1 MIKNIL
7 HYLKKPFS
15 IINKIFFFSCLF
27 CSAKSIAQEA
37 SGTISDRNSK
47 EGLVSAS
54 VTQKGT
60 SNGSRTDFDG
70 NFRFKT
76 DAAGSDSLVISYI
89 GYKTKTVKFSA
100 GVPIFVSMDESSI
113 AGKEIVVISER
124 LSEKQKESPLTV
136 ESLDLM
142 AIKETPAA
150 NFYEGLGQLK
160 GVDML
165 SASIGFKIINTR
177 GFNSTSPVRS
187 LQIIDAVDNQAPG
200 LNFSLGNFLGAS
212 ELDVQKVDII
222 VGASSAMYGPNA
234 FNGVISMN
242 TKSPFVHQG
251 LSFTSKV
258 GERGLS
264 ESAVRW
270 AQAFKNKKGLDFLA
284 YKFNIFYL
292 RADDWRATN
301 YAPTDVSL
309 SDARNPGGFDAVNI
323 YGDEYNNDND
333 DSGLP
338 RALPGLNI
346 RYRTG
351 YKEEDIVDYDTR
363 NLKLGGAVHYKVSQ
377 AKNTELIYAVNF
389 GTGTTVYQGD
399 NRYSLKDITFLQNR
413 IELRNDKFFIRA
425 FSTNENAGNSYDAV
439 FTSLLLQQK
448 SKTTTEWSGYYRNY
462 WSQNGNPFFQNI
474 LDTDPKAPKREN
486 FPATPEG
493 FLQFQNQ
500 IYPFLF
506 ENYYND
512 LQRFHDEARTTADT
526 TNRANIGEFAFLEPG
541 TFSFDTAFK
550 SIISKS
556 AFGEGGSRFI
566 DRSALYNIQAERKFS
581 PKFAEITVGG
591 NYRIY
596 TPQSEGTIFS
606 DTLVR
611 TITPIDS
618 TRADTTFKRNVITN
632 QEFGIYLGLEK
643 RFLAEKLKVNF
654 TGRIDKNENFNMLF
668 SPAASAVYTFNTQ
681 NIARLSLSSAIR
693 NPTLADQYLY
703 YNVGTAILIGN
714 INGIDSLV
722 TIPSLINL
730 LNSQK
735 PDTLEYFNVEKIR
748 PEQVQSIELGYR
760 TSLFNRLFIDG
771 SYYFSRYKN
780 FIGFKIGADV
790 DFTTQF
796 GLSISDLQAFRVAAN
811 ANGIVTT
818 QGFSVG
824 LNYFFKNFY
833 SINGNYSFNK
843 LNLSDN
849 QDPIIPAFNT
859 PEHKFNI
866 GITGR
871 DIFQKIG
878 PITLRNI
885 GFSIN
890 YKWVEGYIFEGS
902 PQFTGFVPNY
912 DLLDAQIS
920 KTIPKI
926 KSTFKLG
933 CSNLLNNEHYEVYGG
948 PLIGRL
954 AYFSVL
960 VDLGRK

>member
-7 HYLKKPFS
+7 NLFKNRNKVSYTCLVCSLFVCVKGFS
-15 IINKIFFFSCLF
+15 QDAIGIV
-27 CSAKSIAQEA
+27 
-37 SGTISDRNSK
+37 TDRISK
-47 EGLVSAS
+47 EALVSAS

-60 SNGSRTDFDG
+60 SNGIRTDFNG
-70 NFRFKT
+70 KFSFKT
-76 DAAGSDSLVISYI
+76 DPNASDSLVISYI
-89 GYKTKTVKFSA
+89 GYRTKTVKFSA
-100 GVPIFVSMDESSI
+100 GISVNILLDESSI
-113 AGKEIVVISER
+113 TGKEIVIISER
-124 LSEKQKESPLTV
+124 LSEKQKESPLTI
-136 ESLDLM
+136 ESLDLT

-160 GVDML
+160 GVDLL
-165 SASIGFKIINTR
+165 SASIGFKVINTR

-222 VGASSAMYGPNA
+222 VGASSALYGPNA

-242 TKSPFVHQG
+242 TKNPFVHQG
-251 LSFTSKV
+251 LSVMSKI

-264 ESAVRW
+264 ESAIRW
-270 AQAFKNKKGLDFLA
+270 AQAFKNKNGQDFLA

-301 YAPTDVSL
+301 YNPTDVSL
-309 SDARNPGGFDAVNI
+309 SDAKNPGGFDAVNI

-333 DSGLP
+333 DSALP

-363 NLKLGGAVHYKVSQ
+363 NLKLGTAVHYKVNQ
-377 AKNTELIYAVNF
+377 TKNTELIYALNF

-413 IELRNDKFFIRA
+413 LELRNDKFFIRA
-425 FSTNENAGNSYDAV
+425 FATNENAGKSYDAV

-448 SKTTTEWSGYYRNY
+448 AKTTTEWSGYYRNY
-462 WSQNGNPFFQNI
+462 WSQNANGFFQNI
-474 LDTDPKAPKREN
+474 LETDPNAPKRSD

-493 FLQFQNQ
+493 FLEFQSK
-500 IYPFLF
+500 IYPFLLS
-506 ENYYND
+506 NYNED
-512 LQRFHDEARTTADT
+512 LVKFHDRARFVADS
-526 TNRANIGEFAFLEPG
+526 TNRPNIGEYAFLEPG

-556 AFGEGGSRFI
+556 AFGEGGSRFL
-566 DRSALYNIQAERKFS
+566 DKSALYNIQAERKFT
-581 PKFAEITVGG
+581 PRFAEITLGG

-596 TPQSEGTIFS
+596 TPQSQGTIFS

-611 TITPIDS
+611 TITPRDS
-618 TRADTTFKRNVITN
+618 LSADTTFKRNTITN
-632 QEFGIYLGLEK
+632 QEFGIYFGVEK
-643 RFLAEKLKVNF
+643 RFMNDKLKINL
-654 TGRIDKNENFNMLF
+654 TGRLDKNQNFDYLF
-668 SPAASAVYTFNTQ
+668 SPAASAVYTFNPQ
-681 NIARLSLSSAIR
+681 NIARISLSSAIR

-703 YNVGTAILIGN
+703 YNVGTAILLGN
-714 INGIDSLV
+714 LNGIDSLV
-722 TIPSLINL
+722 TVESLIDL
-730 LNSQK
+730 LNTQN
-735 PDTLEYFNVEKIR
+735 PDTLRYFNVEKIR
-748 PEQVQSIELGYR
+748 PEQVKSIELGYR

-771 SYYFSRYKN
+771 SYYFSRYQY
-780 FIGFKIGADV
+780 FIGYKIGVDV
-790 DFTTQF
+790 DYTTDF
-796 GLSISDLQAFRVAAN
+796 GLNISDLQAYRVAAN
-811 ANGIVTT
+811 ANDVVTT
-818 QGFSVG
+818 QGFSIG

-843 LNLSDN
+843 LNLKDD

-866 GITGR
+866 GISGR

-878 PITLRNI
+878 PVTFRNI

-890 YKWVEGYIFEGS
+890 YKWVEGYVFEGS

-912 DLLDAQIS
+912 DLVDAQIS
-920 KTIPKI
+920 KTIPTI
-926 KSTFKLG
+926 KTTFKLG
-933 CSNLLNNEHYEVYGG
+933 CANLLNNMHYEVYGG

-960 VDLGRK
+960 VDLAKK